1 MQYVVAELCRSHELR
16 VEQIGGSF
24 SVQNETALSM
34 AEWLMTIVIRRQD
47 SDTALEYLDKYP
59 DEHLALDQLYMPHAI
74 HSSVLPHHIHNEA
87 VGVGNGRSKIT
98 LDSAL
103 LQTCPHETQELLT
116 DPAME
121 CVTAGL
127 QEYITHVDREQ

>member
-1 MQYVVAELCRSHELR
+1 MQYVVAELFRSHELR

-34 AEWLMTIVIRRQD
+34 GEWLMTIVIRPQD
-47 SDTALEYLDKYP
+47 SDTAFEYFDKYL
-59 DEHLALDQLYMPHAI
+59 DEHLALDQLYMAHAI
-74 HSSVLPHHIHNEA
+74 HSSVLPDHIHKEA
-87 VGVGNGRSKIT
+87 VGVGNGRSEIT

-103 LQTCPHETQELLT
+103 LQTCPHETQDLLT
-116 DPAME
+116 DPTME

-127 QEYITHVDREQ
+127 

>member
-1 MQYVVAELCRSHELR
+1 MQYVVAELFRSHELR

-34 AEWLMTIVIRRQD
+34 GEWLMTIVIRPQD
-47 SDTALEYLDKYP
+47 SDTAFEYFDKYL
-59 DEHLALDQLYMPHAI
+59 DEHLALDQLYMAHAI
-74 HSSVLPHHIHNEA
+74 HSSVLPDHIHKEA
-87 VGVGNGRSKIT
+87 VGVGNGRSEMT

-103 LQTCPHETQELLT
+103 LQTCPHETQDLLT
-116 DPAME
+116 DPTME

-127 QEYITHVDREQ
+127 